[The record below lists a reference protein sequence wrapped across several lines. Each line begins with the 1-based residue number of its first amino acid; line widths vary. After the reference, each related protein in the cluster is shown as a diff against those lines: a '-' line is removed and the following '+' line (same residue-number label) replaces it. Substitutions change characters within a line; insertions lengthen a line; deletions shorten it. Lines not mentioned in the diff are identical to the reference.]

1 MHQIFR
7 DDGAMVAAAL
17 NNLIAPGSLRVT
29 SIEEV
34 SGDVTSLPLER
45 RIDTVLVG
53 TLDEV
58 PCVLAIE
65 CQKEPDPDKHESWP
79 YYVGY
84 LLAKYS
90 RPVSLIVV
98 ATSVRT
104 AGWAR
109 KPIEVK
115 IPQLGT
121 TMVVRATVLGPDN
134 NPLVKDVDQARANVP
149 QAVFA
154 ALVNSGS
161 PEAAGILEV
170 LAEALN
176 SVEVK
181 VAKTYAEFLA
191 AGLINPEVQRR
202 WKVIMAKQAFAYQ
215 SELRTEWM
223 DEGRTEGRTEGE
235 AIALIRVMQARGVE
249 LSEQARARI
258 RGCRDQAQ
266 LLEWLDRAATAASEA
281 ELLA

>member
-1 MHQIFR
+1 
-7 DDGAMVAAAL
+7 
-17 NNLIAPGSLRVT
+17 
-29 SIEEV
+29 
-34 SGDVTSLPLER
+34 
-45 RIDTVLVG
+45 
-53 TLDEV
+53 
-58 PCVLAIE
+58 VLAIE